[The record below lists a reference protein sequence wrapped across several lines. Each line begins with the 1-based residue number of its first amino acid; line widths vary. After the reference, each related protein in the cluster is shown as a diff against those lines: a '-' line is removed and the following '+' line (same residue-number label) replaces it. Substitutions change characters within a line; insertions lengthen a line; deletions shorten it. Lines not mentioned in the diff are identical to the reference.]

1 MKNKN
6 EIIYVLKE
14 TWKYDKKVF
23 IFMLA
28 YTVCD
33 FAIPYIYILLPY
45 FVINDYIERQQSVQI
60 LLGKTV
66 IMIVGLLLLGYI
78 KDYARKEFWPR
89 VINVRKQFIH
99 QLDDVVMRM
108 EYVKTENPQI
118 LDKVEKASEALASN
132 EQGVEGILNRIFRVG
147 GSLIGF
153 LVYSYIVIKLSIV
166 IHVWLLISGVLVYN
180 LTRGFD
186 KKKYAKEIRSY
197 GLWSWIVGKRT
208 VLMKERDAILNKLE
222 GEKLCLVG
230 IHALDFLLKNIIIYA
245 YIVYSVIN
253 GTISLAEFTLY
264 SSALLALSEAFGRIL
279 QSITELKEQSR
290 YVRDFMD
297 FVQSNSTSSENIIK
311 NGKDYLVNN
320 IRFQDVSFI
329 YPESSKKILDRVTFE
344 IKKGE
349 KIALVGKNGAGKTTL
364 VKLLTGLY
372 TSTEGDI
379 FINNKPVQQY
389 GEDYFKM
396 FSVVFQESKILA
408 FSIKENIALNSND
421 GKDIEVKQVLNQVG
435 LKRLYKNGI
444 EVNMLKDLDEQGIE
458 LSGGEL
464 QRFITA
470 RAIFKNAPII
480 VFDEPTAALDP
491 IAEDK
496 LYNNFASITD
506 GKIVIFISHRLA
518 STRFC
523 DRIMFIDE
531 GRITEMGTHSELLEL
546 NGNYAELFNK
556 QAKYY
561 V

>member
-1 MKNKN
+1 
-6 EIIYVLKE
+6 
-14 TWKYDKKVF
+14 
-23 IFMLA
+23 
-28 YTVCD
+28 
-33 FAIPYIYILLPY
+33 
-45 FVINDYIERQQSVQI
+45 
-60 LLGKTV
+60 
-66 IMIVGLLLLGYI
+66 
-78 KDYARKEFWPR
+78 
-89 VINVRKQFIH
+89 
-99 QLDDVVMRM
+99 
-108 EYVKTENPQI
+108 
-118 LDKVEKASEALASN
+118 
-132 EQGVEGILNRIFRVG
+132 
-147 GSLIGF
+147 
-153 LVYSYIVIKLSIV
+153 
-166 IHVWLLISGVLVYN
+166 
-180 LTRGFD
+180 
-186 KKKYAKEIRSY
+186 
-197 GLWSWIVGKRT
+197 
-208 VLMKERDAILNKLE
+208 MKERDAILNKLE
-222 GEKLCLVG
+222 GKKLCLVG
-230 IHALDFLLKNIIIYA
+230 IRALDFLLKNIIIYA

-297 FVQSNSTSSENIIK
+297 FVQSNSTSGENIIK
-311 NGKDYLVNN
+311 NSKDYLVNN

-389 GEDYFKM
+389 GEDCFKM

-421 GKDIEVKQVLNQVG
+421 GKDIEVKQVLDQVG